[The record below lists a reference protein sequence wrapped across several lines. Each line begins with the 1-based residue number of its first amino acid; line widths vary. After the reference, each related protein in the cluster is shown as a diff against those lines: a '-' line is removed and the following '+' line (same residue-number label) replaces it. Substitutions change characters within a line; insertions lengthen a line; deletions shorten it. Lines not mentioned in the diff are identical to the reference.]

1 MNSEKTDRMCQM
13 AELPVPE
20 VLIRMSLP
28 MMISFFIQAMYNI
41 VDSIF
46 VARIS
51 ENAFTAVSLAFPMQ
65 QIVTAIAVGT
75 ATGVS
80 AVWSRYMGMGKREN
94 ASAAIRTMTTMGLLF
109 TALFLFLGLF
119 ASRPLFRLQ
128 TDVQEI
134 GEMGTVYLAIN
145 WCFSCGTIFGKYY
158 ERLLVSAGRSV
169 LSMAAMASG
178 AIFNLIFDLFRLQT
192 DVQEIG
198 EMGTVYLAINWC
210 FSCGTI
216 FGKYYERLLV
226 SAGRSV
232 LSMAAM
238 ASGAIFNLIF
248 DPLLIFGIG
257 PFPELG
263 IAGAAYATV
272 GGQIFAV
279 LVAIAL
285 NRKYNPAV
293 RQDMLRPGFSLS
305 AAGDILR
312 VGLPSIITMGLSSL
326 TSFFINQ
333 ILLVYSTTATAV
345 YGIWMKLQNFCYMPT
360 YGLNNGIVPILSYNY
375 GIRRT
380 DRVNQTM
387 RLAVWGSAALMCLL
401 LVILELV
408 PQGILTLFSA
418 GEQMREIGLA
428 CLRVCVTS
436 LPFGAASMVLST
448 SMQALDHSRYAMLI
462 NILRQCALLIF
473 CFFALSLLTHNLKWV
488 WLAVPVTELVTFAV
502 SMELN
507 RRFRRRLF
515 PSSGEVLK

>member
-119 ASRPLFRLQ
+119 ASRP
-128 TDVQEI
+128 
-134 GEMGTVYLAIN
+134 
-145 WCFSCGTIFGKYY
+145 
-158 ERLLVSAGRSV
+158 
-169 LSMAAMASG
+169 
-178 AIFNLIFDLFRLQT
+178 LFRLQT

>member
-119 ASRPLFRLQ
+119 ASRP
-128 TDVQEI
+128 
-134 GEMGTVYLAIN
+134 
-145 WCFSCGTIFGKYY
+145 
-158 ERLLVSAGRSV
+158 
-169 LSMAAMASG
+169 
-178 AIFNLIFDLFRLQT
+178 LFRLQT

-408 PQGILTLFSA
+408 PQSILTLFSA

-428 CLRVCVTS
+428 CLRVCVIS

-515 PSSGEVLK
+515 PSSGEDLK

>member
-119 ASRPLFRLQ
+119 ASRP
-128 TDVQEI
+128 
-134 GEMGTVYLAIN
+134 
-145 WCFSCGTIFGKYY
+145 
-158 ERLLVSAGRSV
+158 
-169 LSMAAMASG
+169 
-178 AIFNLIFDLFRLQT
+178 LFRLQT

-428 CLRVCVTS
+428 CLRVCVIS

-515 PSSGEVLK
+515 PSSGEDLK

>member
-119 ASRPLFRLQ
+119 ASRP
-128 TDVQEI
+128 
-134 GEMGTVYLAIN
+134 
-145 WCFSCGTIFGKYY
+145 
-158 ERLLVSAGRSV
+158 
-169 LSMAAMASG
+169 
-178 AIFNLIFDLFRLQT
+178 LFRLQT

-515 PSSGEVLK
+515 PSSGEDLK